1 MTMLDSCTSVV
12 HNGDVGNHPTK
23 ETNMSKAEMQLIE
36 RIKMILEVDG
46 TTAMA
51 VPEIIE
57 DYFEP
62 DYSEMSHQDYE
73 VTVIAANELMGEL
86 I

>member
-1 MTMLDSCTSVV
+1 MDLS
-12 HNGDVGNHPTK
+12 
-23 ETNMSKAEMQLIE
+23 ETTQPRRPKMSKAEMQLIE
-36 RIKMILEVDG
+36 RIQTILEVDG
-46 TTAMA
+46 MTALA
-51 VPEIIE
+51 VHEIIE

-73 VTVIAANELMGEL
+73 VTVIAANEMMGEL

>member
-1 MTMLDSCTSVV
+1 
-12 HNGDVGNHPTK
+12 
-23 ETNMSKAEMQLIE
+23 MSKAEMQLIE
-36 RIKMILEVDG
+36 RIQTILEVDG
-46 TTAMA
+46 MTAMA
-51 VPEIIE
+51 VHEIIE

-62 DYSEMSHQDYE
+62 DYSEMSHRDYE

>member
-1 MTMLDSCTSVV
+1 MTILDSCISVV
-12 HNGDVGNHPTK
+12 HNECVGNHPTK

-46 TTAMA
+46 ITASA
-51 VPEIIE
+51 VHEIIE

-62 DYSEMSHQDYE
+62 DYSEMSHQDYK

>member
-1 MTMLDSCTSVV
+1 VV
-12 HNGDVGNHPTK
+12 QTDYVGNDPTK

-36 RIKMILEVDG
+36 RIQTILEVDG
-46 TTAMA
+46 MTAMA
-51 VPEIIE
+51 VHEIIE

-62 DYSEMSHQDYE
+62 DYSEMSHEDYE
-73 VTVIAANELMGEL
+73 VTVMAANEMMGEL

>member
-1 MTMLDSCTSVV
+1 
-12 HNGDVGNHPTK
+12 
-23 ETNMSKAEMQLIE
+23 MSKAEMQLIE

-51 VPEIIE
+51 VHEIIE
-57 DYFEP
+57 DYLDP

-73 VTVIAANELMGEL
+73 VTVIAANEMMGEL